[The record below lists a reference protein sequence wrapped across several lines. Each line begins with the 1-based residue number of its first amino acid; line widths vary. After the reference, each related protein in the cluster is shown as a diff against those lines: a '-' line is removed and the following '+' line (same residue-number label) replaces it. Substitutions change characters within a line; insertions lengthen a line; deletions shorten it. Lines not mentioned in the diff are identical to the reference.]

1 MSADLRRSNI
11 QVAGYLVQPMVA
23 PGIEMLI
30 GVVNDPLFGP
40 VVACGAGGTVVE
52 LMKDV
57 SVRVTPLMTADAHDM
72 VRSLRTYP
80 LLEGYRGRPG
90 GDTAALEDA
99 ILRVAAMVEAHPQIA
114 ELDCNPVVVHESG
127 AVIVDARVR
136 IEAAAPRQ
144 PLAAL
149 RS

>member
-1 MSADLRRSNI
+1 
-11 QVAGYLVQPMVA
+11 
-23 PGIEMLI
+23 
-30 GVVNDPLFGP
+30 
-40 VVACGAGGTVVE
+40 VE

-57 SVRVTPLMTADAHDM
+57 SVRVTPLMTADAHEM
-72 VRSLRTYP
+72 VRSLKTYP

-90 GDTAALEDA
+90 GDTAALEEA
-99 ILRVAAMVEAHPQIA
+99 VLRVAAMVEAHPEIA
-114 ELDCNPVVVHESG
+114 ELDCNPVVVHETG

-136 IEAAAPRQ
+136 IEAPLPPQ